1 MTQLSRTPTD
11 LTISPRDRDFGRRA
25 VTGRWWVNSDPV
37 ATAIMNALSAT
48 FPEGE
53 KFFIESVVKFKD
65 RVDGRLKDQVKAF
78 VRQEAMHTR
87 EHIAFNEK
95 VIADGYDITGI
106 EARSLERLAVARSR
120 HPVAQ
125 LAVTAAME
133 HFTAI
138 LAEDLLTCASRFEG
152 ADPDTVKLW
161 KWHSIEEIEHKSVA
175 YDVFLKVTEGLS
187 PFKRWSI
194 RTRIMALTTYNFVRN
209 MTGHV
214 ADLLR
219 QDGLDPKEHRLQAL
233 RVLFGHDGMLR
244 GAMGQ
249 YLAYYLPGFHPW
261 NRDNRR
267 LIVEAEEELKL
278 AA

>member
-1 MTQLSRTPTD
+1 MTQLTRTPTD
-11 LTISPRDRDFGRRA
+11 LTISPRDRDFGHRA
-25 VTGRWWVNSDPV
+25 KTGRWWVKNDPV

-65 RVDGRLKDQVKAF
+65 RVDEPLKTQVKAF

-87 EHIAFNEK
+87 EHIAFNDK
-95 VIADGYDITGI
+95 IVADGYDVTGI
-106 EARSLERLAVARSR
+106 EERSLARLAVARSR

-138 LAEDLLTCASRFEG
+138 LAQDLLTCASRLQG
-152 ADPDTVKLW
+152 ADSETVKLW

-187 PFKRWSI
+187 PFRRWSI

-219 QDGLDPKEHRLQAL
+219 QDGLEPRKYRMHAL
-233 RVLFGHDGMLR
+233 RVLFGKDGMLR
-244 GAMGQ
+244 GTMGH

-261 NRDNRR
+261 NNDNRR
-267 LIVEAEEELKL
+267 LIAEAEEALKL

>member
-1 MTQLSRTPTD
+1 MTLRNRTPGD

-25 VTGRWWVNSDPV
+25 VTGRWWVKNDPV

-65 RVDGRLKDQVKAF
+65 QVDEPLKSQLKAF

-87 EHIAFNEK
+87 EHIAFNQK

-106 EARSLERLAVARSR
+106 EERSLARLAVARSR

-138 LAEDLLTCASRFEG
+138 LAEDLLTCASRLEG
-152 ADPDTVKLW
+152 ADPDTIKLW

-175 YDVFLKVTEGLS
+175 YDVFLKVTEGMS

-194 RTRIMALTTYNFVRN
+194 RTRIMMLTTYNFVRN

-219 QDGLDPKEHRLQAL
+219 QDGLDPKKHRMAAL
-233 RVLFGHDGMLR
+233 RVLFGRDGMLR
-244 GAMGQ
+244 GAMVH

-261 NRDNRR
+261 NKDNRR
-267 LIVEAEEELKL
+267 LIAEAEEALTL

>member
-1 MTQLSRTPTD
+1 MTQLTRTPVD

-25 VTGRWWVNSDPV
+25 KTGRWWVKNDPV

-65 RVDGRLKDQVKAF
+65 RVEGPLKDQVKAF

-87 EHIAFNEK
+87 EHIAFNNK
-95 VIADGYDITGI
+95 VIEDGYDITGI
-106 EARSLERLAVARSR
+106 EARSLERLSVARSR

-138 LAEDLLTCASRFEG
+138 LAEDILTCASRLEG
-152 ADPDTVKLW
+152 ADPETIKLW

-187 PFKRWSI
+187 PYRRWSI

-219 QDGLDPKEHRLQAL
+219 QDGLEPRKYRMQAL
-233 RVLFGHDGMLR
+233 RVLFGKNGMLR
-244 GAMGQ
+244 GAMGH
-249 YLAYYLPGFHPW
+249 YVAYYLPGFHPW
-261 NRDNRR
+261 NKDNRA
-267 LIVEAEEELKL
+267 LIVEAEEELRL